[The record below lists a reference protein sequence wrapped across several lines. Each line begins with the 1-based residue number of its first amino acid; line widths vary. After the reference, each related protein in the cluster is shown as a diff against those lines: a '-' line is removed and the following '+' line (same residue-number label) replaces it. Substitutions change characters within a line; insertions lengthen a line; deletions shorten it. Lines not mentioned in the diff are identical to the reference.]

1 MISIASQFGQVQYNV
16 VKLILDTADD
26 IINLPRD
33 VKPGSTA
40 FVIET
45 STWYMMNNQGE
56 WKEVDLGSSGGS
68 GGGGGGGSSNE
79 TIYEGGTVV

>member
-16 VKLILDTADD
+16 VKLILDSADD
-26 IINLPRD
+26 VINLPLD

-45 STWYMMNNQGE
+45 STWYMLNNQGQ
-56 WKEVDLGSSGGS
+56 WKEVDLGSSSGG
-68 GGGGGGGSSNE
+68 GGGGGGGSSDE